1 MSVGFLCPIGVQK
14 AQQIAYSNA
23 LKVVMSIYAC

>member
-1 MSVGFLCPIGVQK
+1 MSVGFLRPTGTEK